1 MVARIENDEV
11 VDLASCYFWIA
22 PMFETA
28 AANYDWINRVLAV
41 GAGHRLA
48 RGPVVYSVFEVLKCC

>member
-1 MVARIENDEV
+1 MVARIENDGV
-11 VDLASCYFWIA
+11 VDPASCYFRMA

-28 AANYDWINRVLAV
+28 AANYNRINRVLAV

-48 RGPVVYSVFEVLKCC
+48 RGPVVYSVFEVL